1 MHTTNESL
9 ARPTPEQLFMGW
21 LGRNA
26 VVVFFVLLLTAV
38 GFVLWSVSVSS
49 SRLVEK
55 TTLNDAAIYA
65 DSLAEFRT
73 LYTSEVVTAA
83 KASGMSIT
91 HDYKDR
97 ANAIPLPATLS
108 MLLGQRIDEH
118 ASGASARLFSE
129 FPFPWRAN
137 GGPND
142 QFERDALSHLQANP
156 DNPYYS
162 FCEVDGQPVLR
173 YAIADLMR
181 TSCIDCH
188 NSHPESPKT
197 DWKVGDVR
205 GVLEVTFPL
214 GNATE
219 AAAENARITI
229 SGIIGLAFM
238 GIVGMGLF
246 VKHSRKTSLSIALS
260 NRKLEEA
267 NLRLAHRQTELT
279 TLLKSVEEQRME
291 ITESRN
297 VTEERS
303 RHVEMA
309 RRGALNMMRDM
320 EEAKFKADAATLAKS
335 EFLANMSHEIRTPM
349 TAILG
354 FSEMLLNEDGIDL
367 APEQRRESICTI
379 RKNGQYLIDIINDIL
394 DLSKIESG
402 KLEVEQIDC
411 SPYQILAGVV
421 TLMSVRSAAKG
432 ISLEIEFD
440 GPIPD
445 RIQSD
450 PTRLRQILINL
461 TGNAIKFTE
470 VGKVRIVAR
479 LLGANTDQPMMQ
491 FDVVDTGI
499 GMTDKQIDIL
509 YQPFVQAD
517 TSTTRK
523 FGGTGLGLT
532 ISKRLANM
540 LGGDICAQST
550 PGKGS
555 TFSVTVCAG
564 PLKDVKFVANAAEAR
579 LSLDEATKSTAT
591 DVRIDCRVLLAEDG
605 PDNQRLIKFVLE
617 KGGDEVTIAENGQ
630 IAFDL
635 ALAARD
641 EGNPFDVILMDM
653 QMPVLDGYDATS
665 KLRASGYS
673 GPIIALTAHAMNGD
687 KKKCLGAGCDDYT
700 TKPIDR
706 AELLSLIA
714 QYASQPAS
722 LPG

>member
-1 MHTTNESL
+1 
-9 ARPTPEQLFMGW
+9 
-21 LGRNA
+21 
-26 VVVFFVLLLTAV
+26 
-38 GFVLWSVSVSS
+38 
-49 SRLVEK
+49 
-55 TTLNDAAIYA
+55 
-65 DSLAEFRT
+65 
-73 LYTSEVVTAA
+73 
-83 KASGMSIT
+83 
-91 HDYKDR
+91 
-97 ANAIPLPATLS
+97 
-108 MLLGQRIDEH
+108 
-118 ASGASARLFSE
+118 
-129 FPFPWRAN
+129 
-137 GGPND
+137 
-142 QFERDALSHLQANP
+142 
-156 DNPYYS
+156 
-162 FCEVDGQPVLR
+162 
-173 YAIADLMR
+173 
-181 TSCIDCH
+181 
-188 NSHPESPKT
+188 
-197 DWKVGDVR
+197 
-205 GVLEVTFPL
+205 
-214 GNATE
+214 
-219 AAAENARITI
+219 
-229 SGIIGLAFM
+229 
-238 GIVGMGLF
+238 
-246 VKHSRKTSLSIALS
+246 
-260 NRKLEEA
+260 
-267 NLRLAHRQTELT
+267 
-279 TLLKSVEEQRME
+279 ME

-335 EFLANMSHEIRTPM
+335 EFLANMSHEIRTLM

-379 RKNGQYLIDIINDIL
+379 RRNGQYLIDIINDIL

-564 PLKDVKFVANAAEAR
+564 PLKDVKLVANAAEAR

-605 PDNQRLIKFVLE
+605 PDNQRLIKFVSE
-617 KGGDEVTIAENGQ
+617 KGGAEVTIAENGQ